1 MYLLVQSYLQSAITV
16 NLTVNS
22 TDTISSVK
30 QKMFTA
36 EGFSPAYM
44 EMYYNGTLLANAST
58 LASYGISSNDRYIKT
73 SNNIATLE
81 TRQQRQVAKLQLAEL
96 QRTAWSRPHVLT
108 INDLPTKYSGN
119 TVVDNANAGGLIVGR
134 PWS

>member
-1 MYLLVQSYLQSAITV
+1 MFLLVQSYLQAANTV

-30 QKMFTA
+30 VQMYTA

-58 LASYGISSNDRYIKT
+58 LASYGISSNDKYIKT

-81 TRQQRQVAKLQLAEL
+81 TREQRQAAKLALATL
-96 QRTAWSRPHVLT
+96 QRTEWGRPDTLT
-108 INDLPTKYSGN
+108 LNDLPTKYSGN
-119 TVVDNANAGGLIVGR
+119 TMVDNANAGGLIVGR

>member
-1 MYLLVQSYLQSAITV
+1 MFLLVQSYLQSAITV

-22 TDTISSVK
+22 SDTISSVK
-30 QKMFTA
+30 QKMYTA

-44 EMYYNGTLLANAST
+44 EMYYNGTLLANANT
-58 LASYGISSNDRYIKT
+58 LSSYGISSNDKYIKT

-81 TRQQRQVAKLQLAEL
+81 TREQRQTAKLALATL
-96 QRTAWSRPHVLT
+96 QRTAWHRHHTLT

-119 TVVDNANAGGLIVGR
+119 TVVDNANSGGLVVGR

>member
-1 MYLLVQSYLQSAITV
+1 MFLLVQSYLQSAITV

-30 QKMFTA
+30 QKMYTA

-44 EMYYNGTLLANAST
+44 EMYYNGTLLANANT
-58 LASYGISSNDRYIKT
+58 LASYGISSNDKYIKT
-73 SNNIATLE
+73 SNNIATLA
-81 TRQQRQVAKLQLAEL
+81 TREQRQTAKLALATL
-96 QRTAWSRPHVLT
+96 QRTEWGRSDTLT
-108 INDLPTKYSGN
+108 LNDLPTKYSGN
-119 TVVDNANAGGLIVGR
+119 TVVDNANAGGLVVGR

>member
-1 MYLLVQSYLQSAITV
+1 MYLLVQSYLVSANTV

-30 QKMFTA
+30 VQMYTA

-44 EMYYNGTLLANAST
+44 EMYYNGELLANANT
-58 LASYGISSNDRYIKT
+58 LASYGITSNDRYIKT
-73 SNNIATLE
+73 SNNIATLT
-81 TRQQRQVAKLQLAEL
+81 TREQRQKAKLNLAAL
-96 QRTAWSRPHVLT
+96 QRTAWGRPDTYDLT
-108 INDLPTKYSGN
+108 ELPTQYSGN

>member
-1 MYLLVQSYLQSAITV
+1 MYLLVQSYLQGADTV

-30 QKMFTA
+30 VQMYTA

-44 EMYYNGTLLANAST
+44 EMYYNGTLMANANT
-58 LASYGISSNDRYIKT
+58 LASYGITSNDQYIKT
-73 SNNIATLE
+73 SNNIATLT
-81 TRQQRQVAKLQLAEL
+81 TREQRQVAKLQLAEL
-96 QRTAWSRPHVLT
+96 QRTAWNRRHTLT

-119 TVVDNANAGGLIVGR
+119 TVVNNANAGGLIVGR

>member
-1 MYLLVQSYLQSAITV
+1 MFLLVQSYLQSAITV

-30 QKMFTA
+30 QQMYTA

-44 EMYYNGTLLANAST
+44 EMYYNGTLLANANT
-58 LASYGISSNDRYIKT
+58 LSSYGITTNDRFIKT
-73 SNNIATLE
+73 SNNIATLA
-81 TRQQRQVAKLQLAEL
+81 TREQRQKAKLDLATL
-96 QRTAWSRPHVLT
+96 QRTEWGRPDT
-108 INDLPTKYSGN
+108 YDITELPTQYSGN